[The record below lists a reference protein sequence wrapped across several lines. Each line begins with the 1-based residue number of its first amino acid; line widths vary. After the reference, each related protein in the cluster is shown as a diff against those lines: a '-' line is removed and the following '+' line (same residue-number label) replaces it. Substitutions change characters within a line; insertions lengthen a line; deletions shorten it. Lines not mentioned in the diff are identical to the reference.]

1 MTPKKYGDIFAIQL
15 NDNAYGYGQL
25 LASYTIRCFNLETK
39 TLETRLD
46 TITSADT
53 AFVMGVFKFALAG
66 WLKVGN
72 APVPDPFPLDLREF
86 RQDRTDPNRCMIIEV
101 DGTERPATIAE
112 CIEANLE
119 REAAWDAPHVE
130 SRLLAFLRGKVW
142 SSAEHAKLI
151 VPNDRS

>member
-1 MTPKKYGDIFAIQL
+1 MQQPPHSKSKNTPTRATNQSAPKKYGDVFAIQL
-15 NDNAYGYGQL
+15 ENNTYGYGQL

-66 WLKVGN
+66 WLS
-72 APVPDPFPLDLREF
+72 DC
-86 RQDRTDPNRCMIIEV
+86 TIIDI
-101 DGTERPATIAE
+101 DGTERPATIDE

-119 REAAWDAPHVE
+119 REGAWDAPHVE
-130 SRLLAFLRGKVW
+130 DRLLAFLRGKVW
-142 SSAEHAKLI
+142 SHAEHAKLI
-151 VPNDRS
+151 VPKDRS